1 MDIQEKIRELEGQR
15 DKINDKIEVLR
26 ELLGEEVPGVRNEHS
41 VVKKYDAVSV
51 QLPVYTQA
59 PTLEERLGV
68 KARVGLNGEKIIEEW
83 LDGSE
88 QYNHLQGD
96 ALTKGSVLN

>member
-15 DKINDKIEVLR
+15 DKMNDKIAVLR
-26 ELLGEEVPGVRNEHS
+26 ELLGEDMPV

-51 QLPVYTQA
+51 QLPIYTQA

-88 QYNHLQGD
+88 QYNQLQGD

>member
-1 MDIQEKIRELEGQR
+1 MDIQDKIRELEAQR

-26 ELLGEEVPGVRNEHS
+26 ELLGEDMPV

-51 QLPVYTQA
+51 QLPVYTKA

>member
-1 MDIQEKIRELEGQR
+1 MDIHAKIRELEAQR

-26 ELLGEEVPGVRNEHS
+26 ELVGDDNDVESAVNNAPQVKHEA
-41 VVKKYDAVSV
+41 VV
-51 QLPVYTQA
+51 LPMYTKA
-59 PTLEERLGV
+59 PSLEERLGV
-68 KARVGLNGEKIIEEW
+68 KARVGANGEKIIEEW

>member
-26 ELLGEEVPGVRNEHS
+26 ELLGEDIPV

-51 QLPVYTQA
+51 QLPIYTQA

>member
-1 MDIQEKIRELEGQR
+1 MDIHAKIRELEAQR

-26 ELLGEEVPGVRNEHS
+26 ELVGDEVPS
-41 VVKKYDAVSV
+41 VVKKHEAVV
-51 QLPVYTQA
+51 LPVYTKA
-59 PTLEERLGV
+59 PSLEERLGV
-68 KARVGLNGEKIIEEW
+68 KARVGANGEKIIEEW